1 MTARRR
7 RIAAA
12 AWVVIALVVGNGTYD
27 LIMTRAVEQHL
38 RRAAMFE
45 AGRGPAPDTKL
56 AMRNAVY
63 DATWK
68 GMLAGSLIL
77 LAGLITIRYA
87 GTTPD

>member
-1 MTARRR
+1 MRARRR
-7 RIAAA
+7 QFAAA
-12 AWVVIALVVGNGTYD
+12 AWLVIALVVGNGTYD

-38 RRAAMFE
+38 QRAAMFE

-68 GMLAGSLIL
+68 GTLAGSLVL
-77 LAGLITIRYA
+77 LAGLITIRCV
-87 GTTPD
+87 GTTPE